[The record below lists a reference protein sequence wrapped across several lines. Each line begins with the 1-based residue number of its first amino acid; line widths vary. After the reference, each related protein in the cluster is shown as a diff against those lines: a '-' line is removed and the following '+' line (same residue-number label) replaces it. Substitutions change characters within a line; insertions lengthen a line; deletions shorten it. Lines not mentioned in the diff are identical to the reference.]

1 MTYDRPIIISAGK
14 SRKDINWQRQ
24 TLTVSELYDRL
35 KTPARGVEALSEYT
49 KMKKAQQDEKAN
61 NSMQNVLL
69 LFCSILC

>member
-1 MTYDRPIIISAGK
+1 MRERERKNHHDLRQTNYHSAGK

-49 KMKKAQQDEKAN
+49 KLKKP
-61 NSMQNVLL
+61 SRT
-69 LFCSILC
+69 I